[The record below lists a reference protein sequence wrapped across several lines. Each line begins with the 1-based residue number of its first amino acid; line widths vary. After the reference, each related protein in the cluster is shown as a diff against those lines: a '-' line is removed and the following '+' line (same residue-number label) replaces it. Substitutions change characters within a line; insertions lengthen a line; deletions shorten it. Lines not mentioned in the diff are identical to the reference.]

1 MLFLSIII
9 PIYNVE
15 PYIGRCI
22 ESILS
27 QITESVDS
35 VEVIMVNDGTQDG
48 SMDIVKLQISGS
60 PFVTVINQENKG
72 LSCARNAGLDLA
84 KGKYVWFVDSDDWL
98 LPEAVSRVIDV
109 VRRCDGVDM
118 IATRLLHHDEATGRE
133 SAENF
138 PSMSA
143 RTGRE
148 YMFAGNLKGASQRY
162 ILRRQFLLDNNLR
175 FLPGVYHEDGDFGI
189 RMTYLAQSCYVLPD
203 PVYVYRLR
211 KTGSIMSSRKQK
223 MNTDLVT
230 IYQGLVKFADLHVS
244 REDYWPFRAQAITCL
259 WDTILFSRQQ
269 IFTPE
274 FKEFY
279 AKFSRYIH
287 QETGFL
293 LRHSRELTIT
303 QLRAAVHFYLF
314 PLAWTK
320 GKRLLRMGLE
330 WFKCR

>member
-223 MNTDLVT
+223 MNTDLVA

>member
-1 MLFLSIII
+1 MLFLSTII

-223 MNTDLVT
+223 MNTDLVA

>member
-223 MNTDLVT
+223 MNTDLVA

-244 REDYWPFRAQAITCL
+244 REDYRPFRAQAITCL

>member
-223 MNTDLVT
+223 MNTDLAA

>member
-118 IATRLLHHDEATGRE
+118 IATRLLLHDEATGRE

-223 MNTDLVT
+223 MNTDLVA

>member
-1 MLFLSIII
+1 MVVLSIII

-15 PYIGRCI
+15 PYIGTCVR
-22 ESILS
+22 SILS
-27 QITESVDS
+27 QIIGRDGS
-35 VEVIMVNDGTQDG
+35 VEVVMVNDGTRDG
-48 SMDIVKLQISGS
+48 SMDIVKHHVSGC
-60 PFVTVINQENKG
+60 PYVKVVNQENKG

-84 KGKYVWFVDSDDWL
+84 KGEYVWFVDSDDWL
-98 LPEAVSRVIDV
+98 LPKAVNRVLEAI
-109 VRRCDGVDM
+109 CGHDGVDM
-118 IATRLLHHDEATGRE
+118 IATRLLHHDEVTGGE
-133 SAENF
+133 TIEKFSC
-138 PSMSA
+138 MST

-162 ILRRQFLLDNNLR
+162 ILRRQFLQDNSLR
-175 FLPGVYHEDGDFGI
+175 FMPGVYHEDGDFGL

-203 PVYVYRLR
+203 PVYVYRIR

-244 REDYWPFRAQAITCL
+244 SVDYWPFRAQAIACL

-269 IFTPE
+269 IFTSE
-274 FKEFY
+274 FKDFY

-287 QETGFL
+287 QETGIL
-293 LRHSRELTIT
+293 LKHSGALTIA
-303 QLRAAVHFYLF
+303 QIRAAIHFYLF

-320 GKRLLRMGLE
+320 AKQLLRMGLE
-330 WFKCR
+330 KFKYR

>member
-211 KTGSIMSSRKQK
+211 KTGSIMSSSKQK
-223 MNTDLVT
+223 MNTDLVA

>member
-223 MNTDLVT
+223 MNTDLVA

-244 REDYWPFRAQAITCL
+244 REDYWSFRAQAITCL

>member
-223 MNTDLVT
+223 MNTDLVA

-303 QLRAAVHFYLF
+303 QLRATVHFYLF

>member
-223 MNTDLVT
+223 MNTDLVA

-287 QETGFL
+287 QDTGFL
-293 LRHSRELTIT
+293 LRHSSELTIT